1 MNKQQRL
8 RCRIKQLENQN
19 KLLRKQLSER
29 DYDMMRFSLVRVV
42 NLYEA
47 MCREKGWTESELKAL
62 RGDFINGVMEDA

>member
-8 RCRIKQLENQN
+8 RCRIKQLEHQN
-19 KLLRKQLSER
+19 KLLINQLA
-29 DYDMMRFSLVRVV
+29 YGNCDMMRFSLVRVV

-47 MCREKGWTESELKAL
+47 MCRENGWTESELKAL